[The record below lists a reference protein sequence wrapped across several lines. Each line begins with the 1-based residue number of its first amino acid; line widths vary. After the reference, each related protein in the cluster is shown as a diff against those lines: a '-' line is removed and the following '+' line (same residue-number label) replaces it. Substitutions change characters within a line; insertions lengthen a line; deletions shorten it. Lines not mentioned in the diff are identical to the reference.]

1 MSEDRSRMDR
11 NRACSTSS
19 AARPAAVE
27 GLGAAGRIIADT
39 HNWLGKEAYARRWA
53 EARRR
58 FTARS

>member
-1 MSEDRSRMDR
+1 MDR